1 MTGNGGERSGRP
13 IIMADAQIAATCRS
27 HGATIATR
35 NVNGFADTGVVI
47 VDPWLA
53 D

>member
-1 MTGNGGERSGRP
+1 
-13 IIMADAQIAATCRS
+13 MADAQIAATCRS

-35 NVNGFADTGVVI
+35 NADDFTDTDIVI
-47 VDPWLA
+47 VDPWSA